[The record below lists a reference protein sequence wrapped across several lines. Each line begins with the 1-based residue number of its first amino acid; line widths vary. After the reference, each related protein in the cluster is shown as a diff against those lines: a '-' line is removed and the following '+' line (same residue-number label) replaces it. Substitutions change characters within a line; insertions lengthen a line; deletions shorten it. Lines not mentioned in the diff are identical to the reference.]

1 MSDILAIYPG
11 SFDPI
16 TNGHFDLIQRS
27 SRIFDH
33 LIVALLT
40 NAEKQPLFSVE
51 ERVEMLQE
59 VTRDMKNVTVD
70 TFSGLLVDYAVKKNA
85 RAIVRGIRAFSDYEY
100 EIQMAL
106 TNRKL
111 QPKLE
116 TLFLMPAEEYAYVS
130 SRLVKEIARHGGSVK
145 DLVPP
150 MVEERLSRKIVSMTD
165 EVRSYGTFG
174 TYLENFSLIHPGRC
188 SEGHPAPRK
197 RGESD

>member
-1 MSDILAIYPG
+1 MSEILAIYPG

-33 LIVALLT
+33 LVVALLT
-40 NAEKQPLFSVE
+40 NAEKQPLFTVE
-51 ERVEMLQE
+51 ERVEMLVE
-59 VTRDMKNVTVD
+59 VTRDMKNVSVD
-70 TFSGLLVDYAVKKNA
+70 TFSGLLVDYAVRKNA

-106 TNRKL
+106 LNRKL

-116 TLFLMPAEEYAYVS
+116 TLFLMPAESYAYIS
-130 SRLVKEIARHGGSVK
+130 SRLVKEISGRGGSVK

-150 MVEERLSRKIVSMTD
+150 LVEERLSKKIVSTTD
-165 EVRSYGTFG
+165 EV
-174 TYLENFSLIHPGRC
+174 
-188 SEGHPAPRK
+188 
-197 RGESD
+197 

>member
-1 MSDILAIYPG
+1 MGAAAAPVFRNMSKILAIYPG

-40 NAEKQPLFSVE
+40 NAEKQPLFSLE
-51 ERVEMLQE
+51 ERVEMLVE
-59 VTRDMKNVTVD
+59 VTRDMKNVSVD
-70 TFSGLLVDYAVKKNA
+70 TFSGLLVEYAVKKNA

-116 TLFLMPAEEYAYVS
+116 TLFLMPAEEYAYIS
-130 SRLVKEIARHGGSVK
+130 SRLVKEICWHGGSMK
-145 DLVPP
+145 GLVPP
-150 MVEERLSRKIVSMTD
+150 LVEKRLRKKVVSKLD
-165 EVRSYGTFG
+165 EVRSEEHT
-174 TYLENFSLIHPGRC
+174 
-188 SEGHPAPRK
+188 SELQSPVHLV
-197 RGESD
+197 

>member
-51 ERVEMLQE
+51 ERFAMLKE
-59 VTRDMKNVTVD
+59 VTRDLKNVSVD
-70 TFSGLLVDYAVKKNA
+70 TFSGLLVDYAVQKKA

-106 TNRKL
+106 MNRKL

-116 TLFLMPAEEYAYVS
+116 TIFLMPAETYAYVS
-130 SRLVKEIARHGGSVK
+130 SRLVKEISKRGGSVK

-150 MVEERLSRKIVSMTD
+150 LVEERLSKTIVPIID
-165 EVRSYGTFG
+165 EV
-174 TYLENFSLIHPGRC
+174 
-188 SEGHPAPRK
+188 
-197 RGESD
+197 

>member
-40 NAEKQPLFSVE
+40 NAEKQPLFNVE
-51 ERVEMLQE
+51 ERFEMLQE
-59 VTRDMKNVTVD
+59 VTRDMKNVSVD
-70 TFSGLLVDYAVKKNA
+70 TFSGLLVDYAVRKNA

-106 TNRKL
+106 MNRKL

-116 TLFLMPAEEYAYVS
+116 TIFLMPAESYAYIS
-130 SRLVKEIARHGGSVK
+130 SRLVKEISKRGGSVK

-150 MVEERLSRKIVSMTD
+150 LVEERLSKKIVPIND
-165 EVRSYGTFG
+165 EV
-174 TYLENFSLIHPGRC
+174 
-188 SEGHPAPRK
+188 
-197 RGESD
+197 

>member
-1 MSDILAIYPG
+1 MSEILAIYPG

-51 ERVEMLQE
+51 ERFTMLQE
-59 VTRDMKNVTVD
+59 VTRDMENVSVD
-70 TFSGLLVDYAVKKNA
+70 TFSGLLVDYAVRKNA

-106 TNRKL
+106 MNRKL

-116 TLFLMPAEEYAYVS
+116 TIFLMPAESYAYVS
-130 SRLVKEIARHGGSVK
+130 SRLVKEISKRGGPVK

-150 MVEERLSRKIVSMTD
+150 LVEERLSKKKVPIND
-165 EVRSYGTFG
+165 EV
-174 TYLENFSLIHPGRC
+174 
-188 SEGHPAPRK
+188 
-197 RGESD
+197 

>member
-16 TNGHFDLIQRS
+16 TNGHFDLIERS

-33 LIVALLT
+33 LVVALLT
-40 NAEKQPLFSVE
+40 NAEKTPLFSVE
-51 ERVEMLQE
+51 ERVEMLEE
-59 VTRDMKNVTVD
+59 VTREMKNVTVD
-70 TFSGLLVDYAVKKNA
+70 TFSGLLVDYAVQKNA

-116 TLFLMPAEEYAYVS
+116 TIFLMPAESYAYIS

-150 MVEERLSRKIVSMTD
+150 VVEERLREKLASRME
-165 EVRSYGTFG
+165 EV
-174 TYLENFSLIHPGRC
+174 
-188 SEGHPAPRK
+188 
-197 RGESD
+197 

>member
-16 TNGHFDLIQRS
+16 TNGHFDLIERS
-27 SRIFDH
+27 CRIFDH

-40 NAEKQPLFSVE
+40 NAEKEPLFTVE
-51 ERVEMLQE
+51 ERFEMLQE
-59 VTRDMKNVTVD
+59 VTRDMQNVSVD
-70 TFSGLLVDYAVKKNA
+70 TFSGLLVDYAVRKSA

-116 TLFLMPAEEYAYVS
+116 TIFLMPAESYAYVS
-130 SRLVKEIARHGGSVK
+130 SRLVKEICRHGGSVK

-150 MVEERLSRKIVSMTD
+150 VVEERLSKKVVSKFH
-165 EVRSYGTFG
+165 EV
-174 TYLENFSLIHPGRC
+174 
-188 SEGHPAPRK
+188 
-197 RGESD
+197 

>member
-1 MSDILAIYPG
+1 MGAAAAPVFRNMSKILAIYPG

-51 ERVEMLQE
+51 ERVEMLVE
-59 VTRDMKNVTVD
+59 VTRDMKNVSVD
-70 TFSGLLVDYAVKKNA
+70 TFSGLLVEYAVKKNA

-116 TLFLMPAEEYAYVS
+116 TLFLMPAEEYAYIS
-130 SRLVKEIARHGGSVK
+130 SRLVKEICWHGGSMK
-145 DLVPP
+145 GLVPP
-150 MVEERLSRKIVSMTD
+150 LVEKRLRKKVVSKLD
-165 EVRSYGTFG
+165 EV
-174 TYLENFSLIHPGRC
+174 
-188 SEGHPAPRK
+188 
-197 RGESD
+197 